1 MYLCSAE
8 EMRQL
13 DQYTIEQLGVPGVVL
28 MERAGLA
35 VAQVIQ
41 QQFPTPA
48 RVVILAGTG
57 NNGGDGW
64 VAARHLQQAGWQVS
78 LWLVGKVEKLSP
90 DARAFYQVCRQL
102 QMPIHSVGP
111 EISPAL
117 HSDLQQ
123 ADVIVDAL
131 LGTGARGSLRPPL
144 AEIIAFANQQK
155 GWRVA
160 VDIPTGV
167 DADNGQIKDE
177 AFCANCTVTFAYP
190 KWGHYLYPG
199 ADYTGQLHIAD
210 IGVIVPDKKPAAIV
224 NHPTLWPEGRKPRS
238 PWAHKGD
245 FGHLLILGGGAGM
258 VGAARMA
265 GMAAYRTGAGKVT
278 LAVPEETAKRLQTQV
293 LQEMVW
299 SWPGEEQFAKDV
311 EQHWQRRMDIFSAVA
326 IGPGV
331 GRFAGEKEWLRTL
344 ISMISQPL
352 VLDAD
357 ALNILAT
364 EPSILSQTASSTVII
379 TPHPGEMARLA
390 GCSIADVER
399 QRPIIARQ
407 FAQQWNVITVLKG
420 RYTLI
425 AFPDGKIVLN
435 PTGSPALAKAGS
447 GDVLTGMIGAFLAQ
461 KIPVDQAVTMAVYLH
476 GEAGEQE
483 ALGAEHSLDVLE
495 LIKGIG
501 LAIRSHSS

>member
-1 MYLCSAE
+1 
-8 EMRQL
+8 MRQL

-64 VAARHLQQAGWQVS
+64 VAARHLKQAGWQVS
-78 LWLVGKVEKLSP
+78 IWLVGKEERLSP
-90 DARAFYQVCRQL
+90 DARTFYQVCHQL
-102 QMPIHSVGP
+102 QIPIQPVGS
-111 EISPAL
+111 EIPSAL
-117 HSDLQQ
+117 RSDLQQ
-123 ADVIVDAL
+123 AHVIVDAL
-131 LGTGARGSLRPPL
+131 LGTGAHGSLRPPL
-144 AEIIAFANQQK
+144 AEIISLANQQK

-167 DADNGQIKDE
+167 DADTGQVKE
-177 AFCANCTVTFAYP
+177 QAFSADCTVTFAYP

-199 ADYTGQLHIAD
+199 ADYTGQLHMAD
-210 IGVIVPDKKPAAIV
+210 IGVVVPARAPTAKV
-224 NHPTLWPEGRKPRS
+224 NHPALWLEACQPRS
-238 PWAHKGD
+238 PWTHKGH

-258 VGAARMA
+258 VGAVRMA
-265 GMAAYRTGAGKVT
+265 GMAAYRTGVGKVT
-278 LAVPEETAKRLQTQV
+278 LGVPQETAKRLQTQV

-299 SWPGEEQFAKDV
+299 PWPGEEQFAEVV
-311 EQHWQRRMDIFSAVA
+311 EQHWQQRKDLFSAVA

-344 ISMISQPL
+344 LSMTSQPL

-364 EPSILSQTASSTVII
+364 EPSILTQAVSSTII
-379 TPHPGEMARLA
+379 LTPHPGEMARLT
-390 GCSIADVER
+390 GCSIAEVER

-425 AFPDGKIVLN
+425 AFPDGQIVLN

-447 GDVLTGMIGAFLAQ
+447 GDVLTGMIGALLAQ
-461 KIPVDQAVTMAVYLH
+461 KISVEQAVTMAVYLH
-476 GEAGEQE
+476 GQAGEQE
-483 ALGAEHSLDVLE
+483 AQGAEQSLDVLE